1 MIPLNRVML
10 RNGFGFD
17 IELVKQLPL
26 WAWFGEADPMEDE
39 PDVGVFEGFVIQLPF
54 IKIFLGK
61 LV

>member
-1 MIPLNRVML
+1 MIPINRVML

-17 IELVKQLPL
+17 IELVTHLPL
-26 WAWFGEADPMEDE
+26 WTWFNDADPEVDD

-54 IKIFLGK
+54 IKILLGK

>member
-1 MIPLNRVML
+1 ML